1 MAMLGTGEA
10 GPGRGGHR
18 GVRVSATIGMA
29 FGGIML
35 SACTSTVGG
44 AGVPAPGEVAVYR
57 SEVSASAAAQVRAE
71 GVELCRESMSS
82 MVVMLRGY
90 NTFIKRLNTTHSYP
104 EVGDLADKARASLI
118 AGADQIRPKI
128 TDTSPPEIASPARTF
143 LDATTRLEN
152 AIRKELRTEL
162 NPVSGQWTRDKAR
175 LLEVCGEYTPVPAAS
190 SATPR
195 TSVPAGPA
203 PTSPGR

>member
-1 MAMLGTGEA
+1 MLGTGEA
-10 GPGRGGHR
+10 RPGRTGHR
-18 GVRVSATIGMA
+18 GVRAKVTVGMV

-35 SACTSTVGG
+35 SACASTVGG
-44 AGVPAPGEVAVYR
+44 TGVPAPGEVAVYR
-57 SEVSASAAAQVRAE
+57 SEVSASAVAQVRAE

-82 MVVMLRGY
+82 MVVMVRGY

-128 TDTSPPEIASPARTF
+128 TETSPPEVATPARTF
-143 LDATTRLEN
+143 LDATARLEN
-152 AIRKELRTEL
+152 AIRKEQRTEL
-162 NPVSGQWTRDKAR
+162 NPVAGQWTRDKAR
-175 LLEVCGEYTPVPAAS
+175 LLEVCGGFTPLPAAS

-195 TSVPAGPA
+195 SSVTTTSPA

>member
-1 MAMLGTGEA
+1 MLGAGEA
-10 GPGRGGHR
+10 RPGRSGHG
-18 GVRVSATIGMA
+18 GVRTSVIAGMA

-44 AGVPAPGEVAVYR
+44 AGVAAPGEVAIYR
-57 SEVSASAAAQVRAE
+57 SEVSASAAAQVRTE

-82 MVVMLRGY
+82 MVVMVRGY

-118 AGADQIRPKI
+118 AGADQIRPRI
-128 TDTSPPEIASPARTF
+128 TASAPVDVATPARTF
-143 LDATTRLEN
+143 LDSTARLEN
-152 AIRKELRTEL
+152 AIRREQRTEL
-162 NPVSGQWTRDKAR
+162 NTVSGQWTRDKAR

-195 TSVPAGPA
+195 SSGTTTPA

>member
-1 MAMLGTGEA
+1 MLGTGEA
-10 GPGRGGHR
+10 RPGRSGHR
-18 GVRVSATIGMA
+18 GVRASMTVGMA
-29 FGGIML
+29 LGGIML

-44 AGVPAPGEVAVYR
+44 TGVAAPGEVAIYR
-57 SEVSASAAAQVRAE
+57 SEVSASAAAQVRTE

-82 MVVMLRGY
+82 MVVMVRGY

-128 TDTSPPEIASPARTF
+128 TDTSPPEIATPARTF
-143 LDATTRLEN
+143 LDTTARLEN
-152 AIRKELRTEL
+152 AIRKEQRTEL

-175 LLEVCGEYTPVPAAS
+175 LLEVCGQYTPVPAAS

-195 TSVPAGPA
+195 SSVTTTPA